1 LAGADI
7 VWISESEE
15 FEFFSLIEF
24 AIMCWSI
31 STGLVGF
38 VGADEVSKI
47 DEESSKGRRSG
58 KLQIRK
64 IQI

>member
-24 AIMCWSI
+24 AIVYLCDAPE
-31 STGLVGF
+31 LYGF
-38 VGADEVSKI
+38 VGADEVSKN
-47 DEESSKGRRSG
+47 
-58 KLQIRK
+58 
-64 IQI
+64 